1 MVLITTEND
10 FRMACKIAVAKYYR
24 KYLDAS
30 IEPSDIYV
38 VWQVKALQN
47 FKALLSTNVPDTRY
61 FEITYNGDKQ
71 EIYFDAYTKEKN
83 ICIKEIVPWKT
94 ES

>member
-1 MVLITTEND
+1 MNITTESQ
-10 FRMACKIAVAKYYR
+10 FRHAC
-24 KYLDAS
+24 LDAVHRYYFK
-30 IEPSDIYV
+30 ELRKGLRLEDIYV

-71 EIYFDAYTKEKN
+71 EMYFDAYTKEKN
-83 ICIKEIVPWKT
+83 VCIKELIPWT
-94 ES
+94 VES